1 MRAVI
6 FLSYIQIIFNV
17 NVFFFSKV
25 DGHKLDGMG
34 NSEAID
40 MLRNT
45 GPVVVLVVA
54 RIVGGNNQSLQRQKG
69 LSREDLLQAVA
80 NDELYGI

>member
-1 MRAVI
+1 
-6 FLSYIQIIFNV
+6 
-17 NVFFFSKV
+17 
-25 DGHKLDGMG
+25 MG

>member
-1 MRAVI
+1 
-6 FLSYIQIIFNV
+6 
-17 NVFFFSKV
+17 
-25 DGHKLDGMG
+25 MG

-80 NDELYGI
+80 NDELYGIIILLIKRGSRTTAQQ